1 MPRFRLVTGWH
12 THRTNPNFSARINH
26 SPQKV
31 GQNLRPE
38 PNQSAKTKKL
48 TFPSWLKQDPWSN
61 NVTFKISRI
70 QYKTTWQRTRKI
82 PTHKGKNA
90 NPEMTQVLEL
100 SNKAA
105 MKNVQSLYCVWVFVT
120 LWTVAYQ
127 VPLRPRDSPGM
138 NTRAGWH
145 FLLQGI
151 FLTQGLNLSFLHC
164 RRTLYCLSHQGSPK
178 AAIQPGHKSILP
190 MNRKSLS
197 KKTE

>member
-1 MPRFRLVTGWH
+1 
-12 THRTNPNFSARINH
+12 
-26 SPQKV
+26 
-31 GQNLRPE
+31 
-38 PNQSAKTKKL
+38 
-48 TFPSWLKQDPWSN
+48 
-61 NVTFKISRI
+61 
-70 QYKTTWQRTRKI
+70 
-82 PTHKGKNA
+82 
-90 NPEMTQVLEL
+90 MTQVLEL

-197 KKTE
+197 KKNRVKPNGNFRTEKCKTEIEKGQSVPQCELQLEDKQFSVFQETEI